1 MTFFNRKEEVV
12 EVQLTREGREKL
24 AMGKFKPVRYE
35 FLDEDILYE
44 KRSTTPASTEEQNQ
58 TKTRIKEKITLR
70 EPTARQGVLPYDKS
84 KFDMNR
90 QIEGLGSFTPYSNFK
105 PAWKI
110 EAEDGYLFTSSTD
123 ISFTPV
129 EVEKGGSKGPSYEK
143 IPQMV
148 LTCSYN
154 YNRVKFDK
162 TDPTTQFYADVQEN
176 PFIDFDDIF
185 KNSGD
190 NTSILFQKDFNDFT
204 FSIEEENVL
213 SGKDDYILEV
223 FKYQYSDDFQTASTE
238 RLYFDDENID
248 STSVGWYFNMTV
260 DGEVE
265 LSKQGFTFVDE
276 DIKVEKVDDECLDI

>member
-1 MTFFNRKEEVV
+1 
-12 EVQLTREGREKL
+12 
-24 AMGKFKPVRYE
+24 
-35 FLDEDILYE
+35 
-44 KRSTTPASTEEQNQ
+44 
-58 TKTRIKEKITLR
+58 
-70 EPTARQGVLPYDKS
+70 
-84 KFDMNR
+84 
-90 QIEGLGSFTPYSNFK
+90 
-105 PAWKI
+105 
-110 EAEDGYLFTSSTD
+110 
-123 ISFTPV
+123 
-129 EVEKGGSKGPSYEK
+129 VEKGGSKGPSYEK